1 MTILFR
7 QKNKVCGQQQIL
19 KYPMAEFAWV
29 VGKIFI
35 LEVVKTKTKKKKKVS
50 ATSTFRKEDGT

>member
-1 MTILFR
+1 
-7 QKNKVCGQQQIL
+7 
-19 KYPMAEFAWV
+19 MAEFAGV

-35 LEVVKTKTKKKKKVS
+35 IEVVKTKTKKKKKKKVS